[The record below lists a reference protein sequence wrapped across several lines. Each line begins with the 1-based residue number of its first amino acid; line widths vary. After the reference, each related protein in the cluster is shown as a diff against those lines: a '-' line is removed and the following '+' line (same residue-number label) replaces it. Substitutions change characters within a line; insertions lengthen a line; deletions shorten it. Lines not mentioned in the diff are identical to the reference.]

1 MNIFILITIM
11 GLNTLG
17 KKSKDIKIYPKLGLL
32 TESTDQIILVNGL
45 ANGDISLR
53 LNLPKLEIENNDST
67 CAASKTEN
75 FKATLESAVD
85 RFRKEM
91 ATELGDILGE
101 EVVPENSVFE
111 KLGPIEINNETI
123 MSNPNLCNEK
133 GVRCE
138 WFPLVEDDP
147 TNENHHTIVPCYDST
162 LGKTSSMCKS
172 EEGVTMCCS
181 RTASKNVGKCP
192 NDLTRAI
199 KAIEVYLADF
209 PDRTYTMGHGVVKMK
224 NVHNFCFSLLNAH
237 YNRKRIYQGSHNRGS
252 TDRFLPRHPRDLEG
266 LYSIG
271 NNTSDSE
278 NEYHGNN
285 SIIGNDSI
293 QYKTSNKG
301 DIRVK
306 RSNWS
311 YLTSGWIFSSSY
323 IDSNVQNVLDLEKA
337 DTAALKNALK
347 SNSKS
352 LLKIEADAEER
363 KNLFTNVCG
372 VVGVLSEETLMN
384 HLRTSQFKLEQKA
397 ESMLRICSDGRVPDY
412 VGSHHLIKLC
422 SAVSDSSTCS
432 NQNLRDLF
440 QCSVTRPQ
448 ITLDFVGVN
457 LKLIFRIPVSESYQ
471 SFRIYTTGVP
481 FKSATIDTKFNITEN
496 AEKIEVESGNSS
508 SNEDVKKALAEIL
521 RDALVEN
528 RSRRE
533 LGESYHFLAL
543 RHIPEI
549 LISHEGDI
557 LLFYE
562 RDCKNLGRIG
572 GMSCDYGMVTTQHT
586 KCVAGILGENTSKIE
601 HYCSISLFSSSAD
614 CMTKPIGS
622 LGYLI
627 SSHSPVSI
635 TNSKDSKVFRNKNN
649 IHTCSKV
656 CFIGLAEQNKFFSCG
671 DRDFSLQ
678 NESPIEIKFSRV
690 DIKQTDLSALSKVR
704 HHELND
710 LSLSGFENIDKNV
723 NRATFTKLKTVST
736 IFTIVSVVILVSLT
750 AFCILRKIRYV
761 IYNALSKVCIRNPY
775 GNIIQKSKESYPN
788 GMDYTSGGSY

>member
-1 MNIFILITIM
+1 MHIFIIMITM
-11 GLNTLG
+11 GLSILG
-17 KKSKDIKIYPKLGLL
+17 QKSKEIKIYPKLGLL
-32 TESTDQIILVNGL
+32 TESTDEIILVNGL

-75 FKATLESAVD
+75 FKSTLKSAVD

-101 EVVPENSVFE
+101 EVVPENNAFE

-123 MSNPNLCNEK
+123 ISNPNLCNEK

-138 WFPLVEDDP
+138 WFPLVDDDP
-147 TNENHHTIVPCYDST
+147 TNENHHTVVPCYDST
-162 LGKTSSMCKS
+162 LGGMPSICKS
-172 EEGVTMCCS
+172 DVGIGMCCS

-209 PDRTYTMGHGVVKMK
+209 PDKTYTMGHGVVKMK
-224 NVHNFCFSLLNAH
+224 EVHNFCFSLLNAH

-252 TDRFLPRHPRDLEG
+252 ADRFLPRHPRDLEG
-266 LYSIG
+266 LYDIGNDTSGTENGHYGIG
-271 NNTSDSE
+271 NNSVK
-278 NEYHGNN
+278 
-285 SIIGNDSI
+285 
-293 QYKTSNKG
+293 YKISNKG
-301 DIRVK
+301 ESRVR

-323 IDSNVQNVLDLEKA
+323 IDSSVQNVLDLEKT
-337 DTAALKNALK
+337 DTTALKNALK
-347 SNSKS
+347 ANSKS
-352 LLKIEADAEER
+352 LLKIEADAEEK
-363 KNLFTNVCG
+363 KNLLSNVCG
-372 VVGVLSEETLMN
+372 VVGVLSEETFMN
-384 HLRTSQFKLEQKA
+384 HLRNSQFKLEQKA
-397 ESMLRICSDGRVPDY
+397 ESMLRTCTSGRVPDY

-481 FKSATIDTKFNITEN
+481 FRSATIDTKFNITEDV
-496 AEKIEVESGNSS
+496 EKVEIESGKSS

-528 RSRRE
+528 RSKRE
-533 LGESYHFLAL
+533 LGETYHFLAL

-557 LLFYE
+557 LLFYSK
-562 RDCKNLGRIG
+562 DCKDLGRIG
-572 GMSCDYGMVTTQHT
+572 DMSCDYGMVTTQHT
-586 KCVAGILGENTSKIE
+586 KCIEGVLGENTSKIE
-601 HYCSISLFSSSAD
+601 HFCSISLFSSSAD

-635 TNSKDSKVFRNKNN
+635 TNSRDSKVFRNKNN

-656 CFIGLAEQNKFFSCG
+656 CFIGLADQNKYFSCAN
-671 DRDFSLQ
+671 RDFSLQ
-678 NESPIEIKFSRV
+678 NESPIEIRFSEV
-690 DIKQTDLSALSKVR
+690 DIKKTDLSALSKIR
-704 HHELND
+704 HHELSD
-710 LSLSGFENIDKNV
+710 LELSGFENIDKNLDKS
-723 NRATFTKLKTVST
+723 TFTKLKTVST
-736 IFTIVSVVILVSLT
+736 LFTIISVIILLSLT
-750 AFCILRKIRYV
+750 TFCLLRKIRYG
-761 IYNALSKVCIRNPY
+761 IYNVCSKLCFRNPY
-775 GNIIQKSKESYPN
+775 SAIIQKSKDNYST
-788 GMDYTSGGSY
+788 GMDYKPSGSY